1 MPNSMAPVFSLTS
14 THATVLR
21 DEVARRTTPHEIF
34 TRESSLN
41 GKVAMVTM
49 PTSRF
54 VFVRYG
60 GNVTV
65 EAPPTGDRVVATIP
79 LGPMGVSRDYHVKPE
94 KFASGFLLSQSNVTV
109 MNPDPWAGA
118 LIIASDQEKL
128 HTQKIKVLGE
138 SHTETSR
145 LGTDSDLGMAAGNQ
159 WLTHTCRS
167 LWNLASAI
175 PAETP
180 VLVVENFLQVMEDNL
195 LNALILAVENST
207 APSTVDGHRSRIIID
222 WIDTHFSEPLTVADL
237 AAAVAL
243 SVRQLQACV
252 QDQFSMTPIELLTDV
267 RLSKLHSALLTSD
280 SDQRTVASLMYSVGF
295 THLGRTSQIYRE
307 KYGESPSHTLKRS
320 MHG

>member
-1 MPNSMAPVFSLTS
+1 MPNSMAPVFNLTS

-79 LGPMGVSRDYHVKPE
+79 LGPMGVSRYYHVKPE

-128 HTQKIKVLGE
+128 HTQKIKVVGE
-138 SHTETSR
+138 SQTENSR

-167 LWNLASAI
+167 LWNLA
-175 PAETP
+175 
-180 VLVVENFLQVMEDNL
+180 
-195 LNALILAVENST
+195 
-207 APSTVDGHRSRIIID
+207 
-222 WIDTHFSEPLTVADL
+222 
-237 AAAVAL
+237 
-243 SVRQLQACV
+243 
-252 QDQFSMTPIELLTDV
+252 
-267 RLSKLHSALLTSD
+267 
-280 SDQRTVASLMYSVGF
+280 
-295 THLGRTSQIYRE
+295 
-307 KYGESPSHTLKRS
+307 
-320 MHG
+320 